1 VRIKAELETAQGA
14 AKLMLEQ
21 QQAMYEQSLSR
32 TQKRLHENKKSIA
45 AAGKGSAAES
55 PEATERTLRAEL
67 ILDMSRA
74 VKKLELGVIP
84 LAGKITAQRMQLV
97 DEVGKQTLL
106 IRLREAQSRL
116 QDVIDLLEGKK

>member
-1 VRIKAELETAQGA
+1 
-14 AKLMLEQ
+14 M
-21 QQAMYEQSLSR
+21 
-32 TQKRLHENKKSIA
+32 
-45 AAGKGSAAES
+45 
-55 PEATERTLRAEL
+55 RAEL

-84 LAGKITAQRMQLV
+84 LAGKITTQRLQLV

-106 IRLREAQSRL
+106 LRLREAQSRL